1 MIGELGF
8 SDPKTLH
15 RRREDYQDK
24 DVRPCDQFLKHGI
37 HYRRKSPNCC
47 QIVWD
52 LEATLRAW
60 DEAIAASGV
69 RPMSERHPPG
79 LQEV

>member
-1 MIGELGF
+1 MPFNATTRQVIGELGF

-15 RRREDYQDK
+15 RRREDYRDK
-24 DVRPCDQFLKHGI
+24 GVRACDQFLQHGV
-37 HYRRKSPNCC
+37 HYRRKSPNCS

-60 DEAIAASGV
+60 DQAIAAKRRLV
-69 RPMSERHPPG
+69 E
-79 LQEV
+79 

>member
-1 MIGELGF
+1 MTFNATTRQVIGELGF

-24 DVRPCDQFLKHGI
+24 DVRPCDQFLKHGV

-60 DEAIAASGV
+60 DEAIAAKRRLV
-69 RPMSERHPPG
+69 E
-79 LQEV
+79 